1 MSDWASLLM
10 DAGIIV
16 PSDKDEFN
24 IECPFHD
31 DMSPSLSIN
40 IEKGMWICHVGC
52 GQGSIKYFLSKY
64 LGIPWKTMDNY
75 LLNKAF
81 DFDLNI
87 FDSESQEE
95 EELEE
100 VEFPF
105 QQGYVPAWIFDR
117 DFNKATL
124 EKWGCGIDH
133 ENSLIIPIHTSEKLV
148 GWISRRQYMSPKYL
162 YSKGLRKS
170 RVLFGI
176 NHVEPTD
183 FICVTE
189 GSLDTMWLDQNG
201 YTSVAL
207 LGANMSRQQEDLL
220 LSLPTKEIVLCLD
233 NDQAGRNATEKSLT
247 RLSTKCIVSSIKIP
261 QEYKDVQDIRNKN
274 ELDRVIETR
283 ILW

>member
-1 MSDWASLLM
+1 
-10 DAGIIV
+10 
-16 PSDKDEFN
+16 
-24 IECPFHD
+24 
-31 DMSPSLSIN
+31 
-40 IEKGMWICHVGC
+40 MWICHVGC

-64 LGIPWKTMDNY
+64 LGIPWETMDNY

-87 FDSESQEE
+87 FDSEIQEE
-95 EELEE
+95 EDLEE
-100 VEFPF
+100 VDFPF

-117 DFNKATL
+117 DFNKPTL

-133 ENSLIIPIHTSEKLV
+133 ENSLIIPIHTTDKLV

-176 NHVEPTD
+176 NHVEATD

-189 GSLDTMWLDQNG
+189 GSLDTMWLDQCG

-207 LGANMSRQQEDLL
+207 LGANMSKQQEELL

-233 NDQAGRNATEKSLT
+233 NDQAGINATEKSLT
-247 RLSTKCIVSSIKIP
+247 RLSTKCIVSSIQIP
-261 QEYKDVQDIRNKN
+261 KEYKDVQDIRNKN

>member
-1 MSDWASLLM
+1 MADWASLLM

-24 IECPFHD
+24 IECPFHE

-64 LGIPWKTMDNY
+64 LGIPWETMDGY

-95 EELEE
+95 EDLEE
-100 VEFPF
+100 VDFPF
-105 QQGYVPAWIFDR
+105 QQGYVPSWIFDR
-117 DFNKATL
+117 EFSKSTL
-124 EKWGCGIDH
+124 NKWGCGIDH
-133 ENSLIIPIHTSEKLV
+133 ENSLIIPIHTQDRLV

-176 NHVEPTD
+176 NHVEPQD

-189 GSLDTMWLDQNG
+189 GSLDTMWLDQCG

-220 LSLPTKEIVLCLD
+220 LGLPTKEIVLCLD
-233 NDQAGRNATEKSLT
+233 NDQAGRDATEKSLT

>member
-1 MSDWASLLM
+1 
-10 DAGIIV
+10 
-16 PSDKDEFN
+16 
-24 IECPFHD
+24 
-31 DMSPSLSIN
+31 
-40 IEKGMWICHVGC
+40 
-52 GQGSIKYFLSKY
+52 
-64 LGIPWKTMDNY
+64 
-75 LLNKAF
+75 
-81 DFDLNI
+81 
-87 FDSESQEE
+87 
-95 EELEE
+95 
-100 VEFPF
+100 
-105 QQGYVPAWIFDR
+105 
-117 DFNKATL
+117 
-124 EKWGCGIDH
+124 
-133 ENSLIIPIHTSEKLV
+133 
-148 GWISRRQYMSPKYL
+148 MSPKYL

-176 NHVEPTD
+176 IHVEPTD

-189 GSLDTMWLDQNG
+189 GSLDPMWLDQNG

>member
-1 MSDWASLLM
+1 MIDWTSVLM
-10 DAGIIV
+10 DAGINC
-16 PSDKDEFN
+16 PDRKNEFS
-24 IECPFHD
+24 IKCPFHED
-31 DMSPSLSIN
+31 TVDSCSIN
-40 IEKGMWICHVGC
+40 IEKGVWICFAGC
-52 GQGSIKYFLSKY
+52 GQGTLYGFLMKY
-64 LGIPWKTMDNY
+64 LGISYEEATQKALTNTSVFN
-75 LLNKAF
+75 LNLF
-81 DFDLNI
+81 DEFIVD
-87 FDSESQEE
+87 DSSMP
-95 EELEE
+95 E
-100 VEFPF
+100 VQFPF
-105 QQGYVPAWIFDR
+105 KEGYVPEWIFDR
-117 DFNKATL
+117 GFNKPTL
-124 EKWGCGIDH
+124 KKWGCGIDS

-170 RVLFGI
+170 RVLFGG

-261 QEYKDVQDIRNKN
+261 QEYKDVQDIRNSN